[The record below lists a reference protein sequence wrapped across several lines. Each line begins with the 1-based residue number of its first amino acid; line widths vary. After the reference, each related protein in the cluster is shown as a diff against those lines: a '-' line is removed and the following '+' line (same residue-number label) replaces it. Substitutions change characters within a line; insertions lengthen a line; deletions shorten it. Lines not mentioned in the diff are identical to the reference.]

1 MIVNVVEATI
11 HSKIVYVGPAM
22 SGKTTTLKVLSEYY
36 SEKVINDFLSIE
48 NTSGRTLYFDY
59 LLMYFRNRKYSLK
72 THIYSTTSQDFY
84 AVTRPDTIR
93 NLDGIV
99 FVADSAKTAL
109 IRNITSWKELEIYL
123 GKNFIIMP
131 KVIVFNKQDLEE
143 KFDKNLF
150 LNAIK
155 VHKYRNLDIMD
166 SVAIEKEGVV
176 PTFRKILKL
185 ILENSESL
193 NSEENQLNNTYLDRK
208 KESLLNC

>member
-1 MIVNVVEATI
+1 MIVNAVEATI

-36 SEKVINDFLSIE
+36 REKVINDFLSIE

-59 LLMYFRNRKYSLK
+59 LLLFFKNKRYSLK
-72 THIYSTTSQDFY
+72 THVYSATGQDFY
-84 AVTRPDTIR
+84 AITRPDTIR

-99 FVADSAKTAL
+99 FVADSSKEAL
-109 IRNITSWKELEIYL
+109 MRNITSWKELGIYL
-123 GKNFIIMP
+123 GHYLTIVP

-143 KFDKNLF
+143 KFEKELF
-150 LNAIK
+150 LTAIK
-155 VHKYRNLDIMD
+155 VYKYRNLEVMD
-166 SVAIEKEGVV
+166 SIAIEKEGVI

-193 NSEENQLNNTYLDRK
+193 NSVENRFQKSR
-208 KESLLNC
+208 SPLLNH

>member
-36 SEKVINDFLSIE
+36 REKVVNDFLSIE

-59 LLMYFRNRKYSLK
+59 LLMFFKNRRYSLK
-72 THIYSTTSQDFY
+72 THIYSTTGQDFY
-84 AVTRPDTIR
+84 AITRPDTIR

-99 FVADSAKTAL
+99 FVADSSKEAL
-109 IRNITSWKELEIYL
+109 LRNITSWKELEIYL
-123 GKNFIIMP
+123 GLNLITIP

-150 LNAIK
+150 FSAIK
-155 VHKYRNLDIMD
+155 VFKYCNLEIMD
-166 SVAIEKEGVV
+166 SIAIEKEGVV

-185 ILENSESL
+185 ILENSDSL
-193 NSEENQLNNTYLDRK
+193 KPTGNIEHNKTIVS
-208 KESLLNC
+208 

>member
-36 SEKVINDFLSIE
+36 REKVINDFLSIE

-59 LLMYFRNRKYSLK
+59 LLMYFKNRKYSLK
-72 THIYSTTSQDFY
+72 THIYSTTGQDFY

-99 FVADSAKTAL
+99 FVADSAKSAL

-123 GKNFIIMP
+123 GVNFIVIP

-143 KFDKNLF
+143 KFDKSLF

-155 VHKYRNLDIMD
+155 AHKFRNLEITD

-193 NSEENQLNNTYLDRK
+193 NPVENKAKMTYSSHK
-208 KESLLNC
+208 NENLLKN

>member
-1 MIVNVVEATI
+1 MIVNDVEATI

-36 SEKVINDFLSIE
+36 REKVSNDFLSIE

-59 LLMYFRNRKYSLK
+59 LLIFFKNRRYSLK
-72 THIYSTTSQDFY
+72 THIYSTTGQDFY
-84 AVTRPDTIR
+84 AITRPDTIR

-99 FVADSAKTAL
+99 FVADSSKQAL
-109 IRNITSWKELEIYL
+109 IRNIASWKELEIYL
-123 GKNFIIMP
+123 GQGLITIP

-150 LNAIK
+150 CTAIK
-155 VHKYRNLDIMD
+155 VNKYRNIEIMD
-166 SVAIEKEGVV
+166 SIAIEKEGVV

-185 ILENSESL
+185 ILESSDSL
-193 NSEENQLNNTYLDRK
+193 KPAENITQNKSILT
-208 KESLLNC
+208 